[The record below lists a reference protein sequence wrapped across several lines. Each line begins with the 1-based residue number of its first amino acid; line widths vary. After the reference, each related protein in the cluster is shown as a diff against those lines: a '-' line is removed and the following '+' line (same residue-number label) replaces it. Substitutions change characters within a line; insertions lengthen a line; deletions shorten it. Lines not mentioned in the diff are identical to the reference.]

1 MSSHIS
7 SGPMRIDLGAV
18 LRSKLGAKRA
28 GRVPRFLVRMLERII
43 CQERLNE
50 LLAAAWPREGAEFC
64 DAVLREMKVELVVDG
79 KENLPADGRA
89 IFVCNHPLG
98 GLDGI
103 AIIDAL
109 AKVYGPELHF
119 LVNDI
124 LMAVEPLKGVFLP
137 VNKHGAQSRSGA
149 TELEEALAGPA
160 PLAIFPAG
168 LCSRRGPDGRI
179 ADLQWRKSFVSMA
192 RRSGRPIVPL
202 YFEGR
207 NSNFFYRLANLRK
220 RLGIGFN
227 LEMIRLPR
235 ELVRASGSRFRLVC
249 GTPVDVEEL
258 GTQDSVEALRI
269 RQLVYSLA
277 SEHKQ

>member
-1 MSSHIS
+1 MH
-7 SGPMRIDLGAV
+7 IDLGAV

-28 GRVPRFLVRMLERII
+28 RRVPRFLVRMLERMI

-50 LLAAAWPREGAEFC
+50 LLAAAWPREGADFC
-64 DAVLREMKVELVVDG
+64 DAVLREMNVVVEVEG

-109 AKVYGPELHF
+109 AKVYGPGLHF

-124 LMAVEPLKGVFLP
+124 LMAVEPLGKVFLP
-137 VNKHGAQSRSGA
+137 VNKHGAQSRQGA
-149 TELEEALAGPA
+149 TELEEALAGPE

-168 LCSRRGPDGRI
+168 LCSRRDADGRI
-179 ADLQWRKSFVSMA
+179 ADLAWRKSFVSMA

-207 NSNFFYRLANLRK
+207 NSNFFYRLARLRK

-235 ELVRASGSRFRLVC
+235 ELVRASGAKFRLVC
-249 GTPVDVEEL
+249 GTPVKIEEL
-258 GTQDSVEALRI
+258 GPRDAGEAQRI
-269 RQLVYSLA
+269 RRLVYSLA
-277 SEHKQ
+277 SPQKQ

>member
-1 MSSHIS
+1 
-7 SGPMRIDLGAV
+7 MRIDLSAV
-18 LRSKLGAKRA
+18 LRAKLGAKRA
-28 GRVPRFLVRMLERII
+28 ARVPRFLVRMLERMI
-43 CQERLNE
+43 CQDRLNE
-50 LLAAAWPREGAEFC
+50 LLAAAWPGEGAEFC
-64 DAVLREMKVELVVDG
+64 EAVLREMDVKVELAG
-79 KENLPADGRA
+79 REKLPADGRA

-109 AKVYGPELHF
+109 AKVYGPGLHF

-124 LMAVEPLKGVFLP
+124 LMAVEPLGSVFLP

-149 TELEEALAGPA
+149 AELEQALAGNE

-168 LCSRRGPDGRI
+168 LCSRRGSDGRI
-179 ADLQWRKSFVSMA
+179 ADLAWRKSFVSMA
-192 RRSGRPIVPL
+192 RRSGRPVVPL

-220 RLGIGFN
+220 RLGIGLN

-235 ELVRASGSRFRLVC
+235 ELVRASGARYRLVC
-249 GTPVDVEEL
+249 GSPLSADEL
-258 GTQDSVEALRI
+258 GPRDADEALRI

-277 SEHKQ
+277 SEQKQ